1 MNVISA
7 LWWRD
12 MLRFKKERSR
22 WFGVVAQPLMFWAII
37 GLGLSSSF
45 KMPGAEKIS
54 YSTFFF
60 PGTLV
65 MCVLFT
71 TVFAS
76 ISIIEDRAAGFLQG
90 VLVAPAPRSS
100 IVLGKLAGVV
110 TMALV
115 QAALFLLLAP
125 LANYSYANI
134 NWLYLTT
141 ALLLGCIGLS
151 GLNFAMAWIIN
162 STHGYHAVMSI
173 ALIPLWMLSGAMFP
187 LTGPGWLS
195 KIMLLNPMSYFVD
208 AVRVALSGGKFEGAY
223 SLFVQFSG
231 LTVFAIATLL
241 WAISC
246 VKRTGGRV

>member
-7 LWWRD
+7 LWLRD

-22 WFGVVAQPLMFWAII
+22 WFGVVAQPLLFWAII
-37 GLGLSSSF
+37 GLGLANSF

-100 IVLGKLAGVV
+100 LVFGKLAGVV

-115 QAALFLLLAP
+115 QASLFLLLAP
-125 LANYSYANI
+125 LAQYSYASI
-134 NWLYLTT
+134 SWFALIA

-151 GLNFAMAWIIN
+151 GLNFSMAWIIN

-187 LTGPGWLS
+187 LKGSEWLS
-195 KIMLLNPMSYFVD
+195 RAMLLNPMSYFVD
-208 AVRVALSGGKFEGAY
+208 DVRVALSGGKFVGAY
-223 SLFVQFSG
+223 SPLVQFSG
-231 LTVFAIATLL
+231 LIAFAVAMLL
-241 WAISC
+241 WAIAC
-246 VKRTGGRV
+246 VKSTGGRV